1 MIVREWN
8 AHPGYSFTSPN
19 NQWELDSRSKRKLG
33 ELGDTLLYVF
43 ENRDATATVSLTIKS
58 RVLLMLP

>member
-8 AHPGYSFTSPN
+8 AHPAYSLTSPN
-19 NQWELDSRSKRKLG
+19 NQWEVDLKSKRKLH

-43 ENRDATATVSLTIKS
+43 ENRDATATISLTFKARS
-58 RVLLMLP
+58 LLMLP